1 MRKTTLY
8 LPDELHETLR
18 GAARRSGKPQA
29 DIVREALEAY
39 LLQQP
44 RPLPR
49 SIGAGDDAE
58 LAGRDAEAWLKEHW
72 APR

>member
-1 MRKTTLY
+1 MKKTTLY
-8 LPDELHETLR
+8 LSDELQETLR
-18 GAARRSGKPQA
+18 GASRRLGKPQA

-39 LLQQP
+39 LDSNR

-49 SIGAGDDAE
+49 SIGSGEDAD
-58 LAGRDAEAWLKEHW
+58 LSGRDSEAWLKEHW